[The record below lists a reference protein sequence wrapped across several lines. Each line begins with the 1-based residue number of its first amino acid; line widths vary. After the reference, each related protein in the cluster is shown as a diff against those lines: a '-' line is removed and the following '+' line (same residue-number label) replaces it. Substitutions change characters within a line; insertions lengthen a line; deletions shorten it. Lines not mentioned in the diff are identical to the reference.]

1 MTKQAFELIEAHML
15 SHMRDSAHDRHH
27 ISRVLYA
34 ALDIAAGES
43 HVDHDVLIAACLLHD
58 IGREKQA
65 ADPSVCHAQAGGE
78 MAYYFLMSIG
88 WDQSRALHVKACITS
103 HRYRGD
109 NPPDSIEARV
119 LFDADK
125 LDACGA
131 MGIARTLIYSGQTGE
146 PLYRLDDDGRIITG
160 SRDMESESFFEEY
173 EYKLKRVYKAFY
185 TEGAARIAARQRQA
199 AVDFHDAL
207 YRQIADNMRFGREH
221 LKDILTD

>member
-109 NPPDSIEARV
+109 NPPDSIEARI

-131 MGIARTLIYSGQTGE
+131 MGIARTLIYSGQTDE

-173 EYKLKRVYKAFY
+173 EYKLKKVYESFY
-185 TEGAARIAARQRQA
+185 TEGAARIASQQRQA
-199 AVDFHDAL
+199 AADFRDAL
-207 YRQIADNMRFGREH
+207 YRQIDDNMRVGREC
-221 LKDILTD
+221 LRDMLAK